1 MANNKR
7 ERDSISDDI
16 EGSYS
21 YLSPETRFK
30 ELELIRRLLEGCS
43 HNRIELFDPPVNE
56 SEVRNMLTE
65 MYQTPLLHQFRSTRS
80 GKATFTAYF
89 DGYDENYTPLVHLI
103 REENGVGVGRCVKL
117 IDLKSSLTSLARKC
131 LLNSFKLRLDDIPI
145 GEEAYSLYNCS
156 LLSFLLSK
164 FTGLPQSTVSSNH
177 FRYDPIRWKPFFQNQ
192 NSSGKYSVCANPNFR
207 RDGFGREV
215 LSINLVSDGKT
226 RESLE
231 LGCCILANDVCN

>member
-7 ERDSISDDI
+7 ERESTSD
-16 EGSYS
+16 ERPYS

-56 SEVRNMLTE
+56 CEVRGMLTE
-65 MYQTPLLHQFRSTRS
+65 MYQTPLLNQFRSTRS

-145 GEEAYSLYNCS
+145 GEEAYSLYNSS

-177 FRYDPIRWKPFFQNQ
+177 FRYEPKTWKPFFQKE
-192 NSSGKYSVCANPNFR
+192 NSSGKYSVCANPNSE
-207 RDGFGREV
+207 RDGCGREV
-215 LSINLVSDGKT
+215 LSIYLVCDGRI